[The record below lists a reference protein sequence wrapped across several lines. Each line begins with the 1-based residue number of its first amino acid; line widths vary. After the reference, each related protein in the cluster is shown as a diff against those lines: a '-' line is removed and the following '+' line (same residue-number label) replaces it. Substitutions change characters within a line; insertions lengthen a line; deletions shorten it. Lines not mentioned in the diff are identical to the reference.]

1 MKYIYGPVPSRRLGL
16 SLGLSLTP
24 HKTCNLD
31 CIYCQLG
38 PTPALSA
45 EIKEYVP
52 VKEIFDEL
60 QTWIRNN
67 PEQAKELKFVT
78 FSGCGE
84 PTLNAGIGGLIGMIK
99 RSTAVPVCV
108 ITNATTL
115 SSPEVRKALLAADV
129 VVPSLDA
136 ADTATFEKINRPHGS
151 LKLDAIVDGIA
162 AFRKEYRGKIWL
174 EIMIVKGVNDDLA
187 HARKLLE
194 IVERLSPDRIQLN
207 SPVRSTAE
215 KDVRPADPKRLE
227 KIKELLGDKAEIV

>member
-38 PTPALSA
+38 PTASLSV

-52 VKEIFDEL
+52 VKDIFEEL
-60 QTWIRNN
+60 QAWFRNN

-84 PTLNAGIGGLIGMIK
+84 PTLNAGIGELIVLIK
-99 RSTAVPVCV
+99 KAFSVPVCV

-136 ADTATFEKINRPHGS
+136 ADTATFEKVNRPHAS
-151 LKLDAIVDGIA
+151 VRLEAIIDGIA
-162 AFRKEYRGKIWL
+162 AFRKEYRGRIWL
-174 EIMIVKGVNDDLA
+174 EVMIVKGVNDDLA
-187 HARKLLE
+187 HAHRLKE
-194 IVERLSPDRIQLN
+194 IVERLAPDRIQLN

-215 KDVRPADPKRLE
+215 KDVRAADPKRLE
-227 KIKELLGDKAEIV
+227 KIKELFGDKAEIV